1 MASRSLRKLR
11 EAVTLKA
18 DESRQEETTTWNNRD
33 LVPLPPSRRTWG
45 WFNFFGASTL
55 GALNVSTWQ
64 TPNTFL
70 TQGLSVGQAMTI
82 IVIARLV
89 VSLFSIVVG
98 WCGLTWHIGFSV
110 QNRFTWGMR
119 GSYIPLLQRC
129 LLNFIWNALQA
140 WNGGKLVMVCITAI
154 WPSFQ
159 RIPNQLPDDFPAT
172 TSEMVGFTVFWLVS
186 VPFLFIRPERFK
198 KPFFFS
204 SLGCGVG
211 MLAMMIWSLSVAKG
225 VGPVFYKGET
235 VSATSRWSVSWLMM
249 AGLNQAIGQKA
260 AGMVNESDFSR
271 YSNSTVGFICGIVSV
286 QWVVGILVSLGGL
299 VTTAAC
305 QLIYGRIF
313 WNPPDLMMVMM
324 DDGNGSS
331 ASRAGV
337 FFLALAFTFAIL
349 FQNVC
354 GNAVAGGIDL
364 AGVFPRYVDIR
375 RGAIITF
382 AAAWLIQPWQ
392 LINRA
397 ATFVTVISSF
407 SVFLAPLI
415 GVMTCDYFVVRRQR
429 IRLSHLYRPEG
440 SDYWF
445 TGGVNWRVLPCW
457 IAGWAP
463 TIGGLIATVSGGGE
477 GPAALYQLY
486 YVAFFA
492 GLAISF
498 VLFYAAN
505 RLFPV
510 EGAGEYDEYDD
521 WATFT
526 PREAEK
532 LGVVPHEDAS
542 DFVGSGRFGDSGY
555 RPRTAPATGK
565 QKDLE
570 VAATRVAVGDRR

>member
-11 EAVTLKA
+11 EVVTLQA

-55 GALNVSTWQ
+55 GALNMSTWQ

-70 TQGLSVGQAMTI
+70 TQGLSVGQAMGII
-82 IVIARLV
+82 IVSRLI
-89 VSLFSIVVG
+89 VSLFSIIVG

-140 WNGGKLVMVCITAI
+140 WNGGKLVMVCLTAI

-159 RIPNQLPDDFPAT
+159 RIPNKLPDNFPAT

-204 SLGCGVG
+204 SLGCGIG
-211 MLAMMIWSLSVAKG
+211 MLAMMTWSLSVAKG
-225 VGPVFYKGET
+225 VGPVFYKAEA
-235 VSATSRWSVSWLMM
+235 VSSTSRWSVSWLMM
-249 AGLNQAIGQKA
+249 AGLNQAIGGKV

-286 QWVVGILVSLGGL
+286 QWLIGILVSLGGL

-305 QLIYGRIF
+305 QLIYGKIF

-324 DDGNGSS
+324 DNGNGSS

-364 AGVFPRYVDIR
+364 AGVFPRYIDIR

-397 ATFVTVISSF
+397 TTFVTVISSF

-415 GVMTCDYFVVRRQR
+415 GVMTCDYFVIRRQK
-429 IRLSHLYRPEG
+429 IRLNHLYYPKG

-463 TIGGLIATVSGGGE
+463 TIGGLVVTVSGKGE

-486 YVAFFA
+486 YMAFFV

-498 VLFYAAN
+498 VLFYVVN
-505 RLFPV
+505 WFYPV
-510 EGAGEYDEYDD
+510 KGAGEYDDYDD

-526 PREAEK
+526 PYEAEK
-532 LGVVPHEDAS
+532 LGIVPHENAS
-542 DFVGSGRFGDSGY
+542 ELVGSGRFGDSGY
-555 RPRTAPATGK
+555 RRRPAPVSK
-565 QKDLE
+565 KENDVE
-570 VAATRVAVGDRR
+570 VAATKVDV

>member
-70 TQGLSVGQAMTI
+70 TQGLSVGQAMAI
-82 IVIARLV
+82 IVIARFV
-89 VSLFSIVVG
+89 VSLFSIIVG

-211 MLAMMIWSLSVAKG
+211 MLTMMIWSLSVAKG
-225 VGPVFYKGET
+225 VGPVFFKGET

-498 VLFYAAN
+498 VLFYATN

-570 VAATRVAVGDRR
+570 VAATQVAVGDRR